1 MARIPSF
8 PGRPCRLPFALRD
21 LAGGSRGHSRRL
33 RICATT
39 PRGFERCRGLVG
51 NEAAAVRAR
60 LGQGFPARLETAL
73 AAGPRLRPRR
83 PGVFGSW
90 PWLQAARFIPA
101 LGLPVL
107 LVGIAVSAYRT
118 RLPTGDAVEVT
129 PKASVEATRTKGAT
143 GLALLVESPEDTNG
157 FTRVAIE
164 HLGEEAI
171 GRRVRVQV
179 PAQGGRVRLEAQG
192 AGSTWDVLYDGEL
205 KS

>member
-1 MARIPSF
+1 M
-8 PGRPCRLPFALRD
+8 
-21 LAGGSRGHSRRL
+21 
-33 RICATT
+33 
-39 PRGFERCRGLVG
+39 
-51 NEAAAVRAR
+51 
-60 LGQGFPARLETAL
+60 ETAL